1 MRLLV
6 LGGTVFLG
14 HTVAAEALRRGHE
27 GVCAARGTGGEVPA
41 GARLVRVDR
50 NEPDGLAPLADERF
64 DAVVD
69 VATVSY
75 PWVRDAVR
83 VLGPNAGH
91 WTFVSTINV
100 YADAMT
106 LGQSVGAP
114 LLEPRQEDGTRPDAD
129 PDLYGAVKVAS
140 ENEVL
145 AHLEDRAFIVRPGL
159 ITGPNDRSDRFG
171 YWPGRFARGGL
182 VLLPPTEGQL
192 TQHIDVR
199 DLAAWIVDAGEQC
212 LTGVYDGIGPA
223 RPLTGLL
230 DEIREMLAPADT
242 ETVTA
247 TEEQLRDNEVQYFGG
262 PKSLPLWLPPT
273 HLGFTSHD
281 AAPAM
286 AAGLRIRPFEDA
298 VRGALAVEDEL
309 GFDRERKS
317 GLTPAQEKELLDKL
331 QA

>member
-6 LGGTVFLG
+6 LGGTVFVG

-27 GVCAARGTGGEVPA
+27 VVCAARGTSGEAPA

-50 NEPDGLAPLADERF
+50 NEPDGLAALAGERF

-83 VLGPNAGH
+83 VLGPGAGH
-91 WTFVSTINV
+91 WTFVSTGNV
-100 YADAMT
+100 YADAAT
-106 LGQSVGAP
+106 PGQTESAE
-114 LLEPRQEDGTRPDAD
+114 LLAPRQVDGSVPDAD

-145 AHLEDRAFIVRPGL
+145 AHLADRAFIVRAGL
-159 ITGPNDRSDRFG
+159 ITGPRDRSDRFG
-171 YWPGRFARGGL
+171 YWPGRFARGGR
-182 VLLPPTEGQL
+182 VLLPPTEGQM

-199 DLAAWIVDAGEQC
+199 DLASWIVDAGEQRT
-212 LTGVYDGIGPA
+212 TGVYNGICPP
-223 RPLTGLL
+223 RPLTAFL
-230 DEIREMLAPADT
+230 DEIREIVAPAGT
-242 ETVTA
+242 ETVVA
-247 TEEQLRDNEVQYFGG
+247 TEEQLRDNEVQYWGG
-262 PKSLPLWLPPT
+262 PRSLPLWLPPT
-273 HLGFTSHD
+273 HLGFASRD
-281 AAPAM
+281 ASAAL

-298 VRGALAVEDEL
+298 VRGALAVEQEL

-317 GLTPAQEKELLDKL
+317 GLTPGQEKEVLDKL

>member
-6 LGGTVFLG
+6 LGGTVFVG

-27 GVCAARGTGGEVPA
+27 VVCAARGTGGEVPA
-41 GARLVRVDR
+41 GARLVRLDR
-50 NEPDGLAPLADERF
+50 SEPDGLAPLAGERF

-69 VATVSY
+69 VATISY

-91 WTFVSTINV
+91 WTFVSSISA
-100 YADAMT
+100 YADSVT
-106 LGQSVGAP
+106 LGQTVTAP
-114 LLEPRQEDGTRPDAD
+114 LLEPRQEDGSKPDAD
-129 PDLYGAVKVAS
+129 PGLYGAVKVAS

-145 AHLEDRAFIVRPGL
+145 AHLADRAFVVRAGL
-159 ITGPNDRSDRFG
+159 ITGRKDRSDRFG
-171 YWPGRFARGGL
+171 YWPGRFARGGK

-192 TQHIDVR
+192 IQHVDVG
-199 DLAAWIVDAGEQC
+199 DLASWIVDAGERHI
-212 LTGVYDGIGPA
+212 TGVYDGINPA

-230 DEIREMLAPADT
+230 DEIREMLAPAGT

-247 TEEQLRDNEVQYFGG
+247 TAEQLRDNDIQYWGG
-262 PKSLPLWLPPT
+262 PRSLPLWLPPT
-273 HLGFTSHD
+273 HLGMASHD
-281 AAPAM
+281 AAPAI
-286 AAGLRIRPFEDA
+286 AAGLRIRPFEEA
-298 VRGALAVEDEL
+298 VRGALSVEEEL

-317 GLTPAQEKELLDKL
+317 GLTPAQEKEVLDKL

>member
-14 HTVAAEALRRGHE
+14 HTVAAVALRRGHE
-27 GVCAARGTGGEVPA
+27 VVCAARGTGGEPPA
-41 GARLVRVDR
+41 GAKLLRVDR
-50 NEPDGLAPLADERF
+50 HEPDGLAPLRDERF

-106 LGQSVGAP
+106 LGQTTAAP
-114 LLEPRQEDGTRPDAD
+114 LLEPRQEDGSTPDSD
-129 PDLYGAVKVAS
+129 PNLYGAVKVAS

-145 AHLEDRAFIVRPGL
+145 EHLKDRAFIVRPGL

-171 YWPGRFARGGL
+171 YWPGRFARGGR

-199 DLAAWIVDAGEQC
+199 DLATWIVDASEQRV
-212 LTGVYDGIGPA
+212 TGVYDAIGPA

-230 DEIREMLAPADT
+230 DEIRELLAPAGT

-247 TEEQLRDNEVQYFGG
+247 TEEQLRANEVMYFGG

-281 AAPAM
+281 ASAAI

-298 VRGALAVEDEL
+298 VRGAFEVEQRL

-317 GLTPAQEKELLDKL
+317 GLTPAQEKEVLDNL